1 MPPTVLRHLSIFFTG
16 RENAKGRNSKLLRP
30 FFVWC
35 ARKDLNLHTSRHQ
48 NLNLAC
54 LPIPPLAQWAAILAG
69 YRLITSPAS
78 RLTALQNTVK
88 RLQILIDFADPVLQR
103 TQPGIILL

>member
-1 MPPTVLRHLSIFFTG
+1 MNPQPTAYKAVALPN
-16 RENAKGRNSKLLRP
+16 E
-30 FFVWC
+30 
-35 ARKDLNLHTSRHQ
+35 LNRLKTLVGMEGLEPTRYFYHQ

>member
-1 MPPTVLRHLSIFFTG
+1 M
-16 RENAKGRNSKLLRP
+16 
-30 FFVWC
+30 
-35 ARKDLNLHTSRHQ
+35 NLHTSRHQ

-69 YRLITSPAS
+69 YRLITSPAN
-78 RLTALQNTVK
+78 RLTALQNAVK

>member
-1 MPPTVLRHLSIFFTG
+1 MNLVSLVKLLLGQKKKPRNAEFTG
-16 RENAKGRNSKLLRP
+16 LFLWITI
-30 FFVWC
+30 WC

-69 YRLITSPAS
+69 YRLITSPTS
-78 RLTALQNTVK
+78 RLTALKNTVK